1 MHLSEIAQH
10 SPNKPAYIMAAS
22 GKTVT
27 FAGLEAG
34 SNQMANLFRSLGLN
48 RGDHIAILLENHP
61 LFLQICV
68 AAQRAGLYYTAIS
81 YRLQSDEVEYIV
93 KDCGAKVFIT
103 SIDLLIALA
112 SFPKL
117 STTVIASSNFFLNL

>member
-68 AAQRAGLYYTAIS
+68 CTYQALFAYLCSFGS
-81 YRLQSDEVEYIV
+81 KLQ
-93 KDCGAKVFIT
+93 
-103 SIDLLIALA
+103 
-112 SFPKL
+112 L
-117 STTVIASSNFFLNL
+117 SSEFLR